1 MADSSSTSGYNTES
15 PGVSSCSSPEEESGD
30 FQILPSTL
38 SNTIGV
44 KTQKV
49 PVNNAKQSINIK
61 LPSEDF
67 THNIQR
73 CIFFPLLVQI
83 VNRPGMING
92 PKFYQVWHPCVC
104 QKSSNKLWGCV
115 HHRLSLQAQRLPQW
129 ISPRKKEAPM
139 QRKVQSSS
147 TPVESLSVKRNARR
161 CSPPA
166 ATSHQHRSRVTA
178 AHPAKERRASAVS

>member
-1 MADSSSTSGYNTES
+1 M
-15 PGVSSCSSPEEESGD
+15 
-30 FQILPSTL
+30 
-38 SNTIGV
+38 
-44 KTQKV
+44 
-49 PVNNAKQSINIK
+49 PVNNAKLSINIK
-61 LPSEDF
+61 LSSEDF

-92 PKFYQVWHPCVC
+92 PKTL
-104 QKSSNKLWGCV
+104 SSLAPLCMSEKFKQALASV
-115 HHRLSLQAQRLPQW
+115 HHRLSFQAQRLPQW
-129 ISPRKKEAPM
+129 ISPRKKGAPM
-139 QRKVQSSS
+139 RRKVQSSS